1 MIVQAVRRGE
11 SARSVAR
18 RFAVSPATVLKWV
31 SRCEGRRLD
40 RVDFADRPRG
50 AKVVWNRTAV
60 AAERRVLELRQRLRN
75 ESLLG
80 EFGAKAIH
88 GELST
93 RGRQPVPSVATI
105 NRILKRHGAQDAARR
120 QRRPAPPAGWYLP
133 RLAAREVELDS
144 FDLIEDLAL
153 RGGQRFGVFTA
164 VAIHGRQVD
173 AWPEVALTA
182 SAVVRRLIER
192 WSRLGLPAYAQF
204 DNDTRFQGAH
214 QWADA
219 VGRVSRLCLS
229 LGVVPVFAPPL
240 EHGLQNAIEG
250 FNALWQAKVWQR
262 FEFGTVL
269 QLDHH
274 SSKYVH
280 AHRARHAMQIEQAP
294 PRRPFPTT
302 WRLSL
307 DAPLTGSMIYL
318 RRTDEQGHVHLLGHR
333 IPVDPLCSHRLV
345 RCEIHLDRE
354 SIQCFAL
361 RRRDPTDQ
369 PMLTQLHYRI
379 PQKRFRGR
387 P

>member
-1 MIVQAVRRGE
+1 MMVQAVRRGE
-11 SARSVAR
+11 SVRSVAR
-18 RFAVSPATVLKWV
+18 RFAMSPATVLKWV
-31 SRCEGRRLD
+31 SRGEGRRLD
-40 RVDFADRPRG
+40 RVNFADRPRG
-50 AKVVWNRTAV
+50 AKVVWNRTPV
-60 AAERRVLELRQRLRN
+60 TAERRVLELRQHLRN
-75 ESLLG
+75 DSLLG

-105 NRILKRHGAQDAARR
+105 NRILKRHGAQDASRR
-120 QRRPAPPAGWYLP
+120 QRRPAPPSGWYLP

-153 RGGQRFGVFTA
+153 RGGQQFGVVTA

-173 AWPEVALTA
+173 AWPEVELTA
-182 SAVVRRLIER
+182 STVVRRLIER
-192 WSRLGLPAYAQF
+192 WSQLGLPAYAQF

-214 QWADA
+214 QWVDA

-262 FEFGTVL
+262 FEFGTLL

-274 SSKYVH
+274 SSKYVR
-280 AHRARHAMQIEQAP
+280 AHRARHAIRIEHAP
-294 PRRPFPTT
+294 PRRAFPTS
-302 WRLSL
+302 WRLNL
-307 DAPLTGSMIYL
+307 DAPLTGCLIYL
-318 RRTDEQGHVHLLGHR
+318 RRTDEQGHVYVLGHR
-333 IPVDPLCSHRLV
+333 IPVNPLWSHRLV
-345 RCEIHLDRE
+345 RCEVHLDRE

-369 PMLTQLHYRI
+369 PLLNQIHYRI
-379 PQKRFRGR
+379 PKRPFRGK